1 MGLGDIGCL
10 GARPDKGFQIRH
22 LFGVMNHGSNGLGG
36 GSSAT
41 ISRVSFGLDSI
52 GNWELLVPPTVYPPR
67 EDTHLLAEALASIQE
82 HSGIAV
88 EIGCGSG
95 AISIALASQ
104 GWNVEACDVNP
115 MAVAAARGNA
125 RSAGLYDLISVTE
138 GGVGEHGWRL
148 PERADLIVWNLP
160 YLEPGIEGEGLEPIE
175 DASMLDIPGGWSD
188 KLLEIITDSKVS
200 DDCLVVMLHRTD
212 PPSQSKPESWLKA
225 GWASRTLKTLR
236 LGDERLEV
244 ICYWRPASGSDP
256 VVLEECDST
265 MDEARNLDSS
275 EWGRL
280 LSMNQT
286 RGRGRRGARW
296 ETKLGGLAC
305 TWVMPMSDLD
315 DLEPGLLQ
323 TSIGSS
329 VSLALGCHCKWPN
342 DLIDEEGAKLGGI
355 LVESSTSEFAVR
367 VGIGINRNSSIVDGV
382 GVTGWKD
389 TDAELEF
396 SEVFALVDSALA
408 SLFEQHRKVP
418 STRKEDLV
426 GISWRGLANSL
437 SRGVLIEAENGDARV
452 VGIDSRGRLQI
463 ESSGKVTVTDEV
475 GSLDWIIPTA

>member
-1 MGLGDIGCL
+1 
-10 GARPDKGFQIRH
+10 
-22 LFGVMNHGSNGLGG
+22 MNHGSNGHER

-41 ISRVSFGLDSI
+41 ASRVSFGLDSI
-52 GNWELLVPPTVYPPR
+52 GNWGLLVPPTVYPPR
-67 EDTHLLAEALASIQE
+67 EDTHLLAEALASIRE

-95 AISIALASQ
+95 AISIVLASQ
-104 GWNVEACDVNP
+104 GWNVVACDVNP
-115 MAVAAARGNA
+115 LAVAATRGNA
-125 RSAGLYDLISVTE
+125 RSAGLSDSITVTE

-160 YLEPGIEGEGLEPIE
+160 YLEPEIEGESLEPIE

-188 KLLEIITDSKVS
+188 KLLQIITDSKVS
-200 DDCLVVMLHRTD
+200 DDCIVVMLHRTD

-225 GWASRTLKTLR
+225 GWASRTLGALR
-236 LGDERLEV
+236 LGEERLEA

-256 VVLEECDST
+256 IVLEECDST
-265 MDEARNLDSS
+265 MDEARSLDSS
-275 EWGRL
+275 VWGRL

-286 RGRGRRGARW
+286 SGRGRRGTIW

-305 TWVMPMSDLD
+305 TWVMPMSGLD

-342 DLIDEEGAKLGGI
+342 DLIDKDGAKLGGI
-355 LVESSTSEFAVR
+355 LVESSTSELAVR
-367 VGIGINRNSSIVDGV
+367 VGIGINRVPSIVDGV
-382 GVTGWKD
+382 GVTGWKG
-389 TDAELEF
+389 TDARLEF
-396 SEVFALVDSALA
+396 SEVFALVDSSLA
-408 SLFEQHRKVP
+408 SLFEHHRKVP

-437 SRGVLIEAENGDARV
+437 SRGVLIEAGKGDARA
-452 VGIDSRGRLQI
+452 VGIDSRGRLEI
-463 ESSGKVTVTDEV
+463 ESSGEVRVTDEV
-475 GSLDWIIPTA
+475 GSLDWIIPTE